1 VEPAIYFDD
10 IGGFRHSDTVLVTK
24 NGYEIMTTYP
34 SDLDSMIVRDKRVM
48 KKIKG
53 AITRKAINY

>member
-1 VEPAIYFDD
+1 
-10 IGGFRHSDTVLVTK
+10 
-24 NGYEIMTTYP
+24 MTTYP